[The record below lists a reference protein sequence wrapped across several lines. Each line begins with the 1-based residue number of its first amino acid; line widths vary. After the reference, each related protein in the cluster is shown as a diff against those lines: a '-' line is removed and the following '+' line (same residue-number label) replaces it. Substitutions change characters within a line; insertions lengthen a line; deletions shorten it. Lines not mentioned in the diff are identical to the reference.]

1 MKSSEYQTLYK
12 MMKYIEKVEKYTFN
26 VDYNSFSKNEEKVDA
41 TILALGQI
49 GELVRNLNKD
59 FIDKY
64 SNIKWRQIKGMRNRL
79 IHDYDGINVQI
90 VWDTITY
97 DIPVLKKQLNKIL
110 NEDKIEWYIFTT
122 VYLKVS
128 ITANKNMTHQYI

>member
-26 VDYNSFSKNEEKVDA
+26 VDYNSFSKNEEKVNA

>member
-110 NEDKIEWYIFTT
+110 NEDKIE
-122 VYLKVS
+122 
-128 ITANKNMTHQYI
+128 